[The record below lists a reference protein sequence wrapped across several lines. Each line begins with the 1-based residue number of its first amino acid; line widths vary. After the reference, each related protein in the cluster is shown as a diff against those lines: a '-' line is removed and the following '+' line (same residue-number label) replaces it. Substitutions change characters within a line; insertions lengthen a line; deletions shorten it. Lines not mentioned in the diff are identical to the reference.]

1 MLEIKGHGGMIVHP
15 EFKKV
20 VDKLEPLLKKL
31 RDSPPHTV
39 EEGLGQFPSKGVYAF
54 YEKGEP
60 IYIGRSNRVKARIRE
75 HGAESSRHGS
85 ATFAYKLLLEA
96 KGESGGHSS
105 ARTRKDFQEANPS
118 EYRRQR
124 QRIREMEVRAVE
136 IENQQVQAVFEIYA
150 ILALGTTKYNSF
162 QTT

>member
-15 EFKKV
+15 EFKDIV
-20 VDKLEPLLKKL
+20 NKLEPLLEEL
-31 RDSPPHTV
+31 QNSSPHTV
-39 EEGLGQFPSKGVYAF
+39 EEGLGHLTNKGVYAF

-60 IYIGRSNRVKARIRE
+60 IYIGRSNRMKARIRE

-105 ARTRKDFQEANPS
+105 ARTRKNFQEAKSS

-124 QRIREMEVRAVE
+124 QRIREMEVRAVG
-136 IENQQVQAVFEIYA
+136 IENQQVQAVFEICA
-150 ILALGTTKYNSF
+150 ILDLGTTKYNSF